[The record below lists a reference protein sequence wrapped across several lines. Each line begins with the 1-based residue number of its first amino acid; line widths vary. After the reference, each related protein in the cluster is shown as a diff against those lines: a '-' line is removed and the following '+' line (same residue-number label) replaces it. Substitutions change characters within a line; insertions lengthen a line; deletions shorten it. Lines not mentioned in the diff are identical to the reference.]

1 MSVAGISS
9 TSALNPSNLQSLFQ
23 QRRADFQQLS
33 QALQSGDLAGAQ
45 AAFEALSNLGQNA
58 SSSTSSSTSS
68 SASNSGPFRNS
79 KLAQDFNNLGQ
90 ALQSGDLA
98 GAQKAFAT
106 LQQDIRASRHHF
118 GGRSSQNLN
127 SAPSTNSV
135 PEIIINLGN
144 TGSSGEQIII
154 NLGAANGS
162 SSPAASTTATPS
174 PASSDVASS
183 QTSGSN
189 PGSSSNASESG
200 SSSGTTTA
208 ATQTSTP
215 EQIIL
220 NLNNGSNGPESITL
234 NIGAGKSGEE
244 ITINVGKLS
253 GGTQAP
259 PNGLQINVQA

>member
-9 TSALNPSNLQSLFQ
+9 TSPLNPSNLQSFFQ
-23 QRRADFQQLS
+23 QRRSDFQQLS

-45 AAFEALSNLGQNA
+45 AAFDALSNLGQNA
-58 SSSTSSSTSS
+58 SSSASSST
-68 SASNSGPFRNS
+68 ANSGPFRNS

-90 ALQSGDLA
+90 ELQSGDLA
-98 GAQKAFAT
+98 GAQQAFAT
-106 LQQDIRASRHHF
+106 LQQDLKASRHHF
-118 GGRSSQNLN
+118 GGRSGQNSN
-127 SAPSTNSV
+127 PAPSANSV

-162 SSPAASTTATPS
+162 SSPAVSTTAPPS

-183 QTSGSN
+183 QTSGST
-189 PGSSSNASESG
+189 PSSSADTSG
-200 SSSGTTTA
+200 SGSNSGTTTA